1 MALVLE
7 TGDGLSTANSYT
19 TESAADSYFEDRGI
33 TDWTDSSGDKEGALI
48 RATAAIDATYRGR
61 FPGYKANAREQALEW
76 PRQLAY
82 DVEDNLIDGNEVPVE
97 VVNATCEAALRE
109 LLSPGS
115 VLPDLERGGSI
126 KRLKAGSV
134 EIEYGANAS
143 PQTTFQLINGI
154 LSGILTTGS
163 GGGLFGVASRG

>member
-1 MALVLE
+1 MAFVVE
-7 TGDGLSTANSYT
+7 DGTGLSAANAYISA
-19 TESAADSYFEDRGI
+19 SAATAYFTDRGI
-33 TDWTDSSGDKEGALI
+33 TDWTGTDSVKEAAII
-48 RATAAIDATYRGR
+48 RATAAIDAMYRGR
-61 FPGYKANAREQALEW
+61 FPGWKARSREQALEW
-76 PRQLAY
+76 PRTLAY
-82 DVEDNLIDGNEVPVE
+82 DIEDNLIAGDEVPVE
-97 VVNATCEAALRE
+97 VEDATCEAALRE

-115 VLPDLERGGSI
+115 VLPDLERGGSV

-163 GGGLFGVASRG
+163 GGGLFGVANRG

>member
-7 TGDGLSTANSYT
+7 DGSGLSTANAYVSLNDC
-19 TESAADSYFEDRGI
+19 AAYCVDHGLTFVTSP
-33 TDWTDSSGDKEGALI
+33 SSLGEQAII

-61 FPGYKANAREQALEW
+61 FPGYKANLREQALEW

-82 DVEDNLIDGNEVPVE
+82 DVEDNLIDGNEVPIE
-97 VVNATCEAALRE
+97 VVNATCEAAVRE
-109 LLSPGS
+109 LESPGS
-115 VLPDLERGGSI
+115 VLPDLERGGSV